1 MTESIYNLTMRDGRG
16 VSVQWGRLY
25 LREDGEGVLE
35 SHFLMGRPVRVV
47 RESEPWEAEKQAM
60 RKTLEAMTV

>member
-1 MTESIYNLTMRDGRG
+1 MAETMYNLTMRDGRG

-25 LREDGEGVLE
+25 LRDDGEGVLE

-47 RESEPWEAEKQAM
+47 LETDSWEAEKKAM
-60 RKTLEAMTV
+60 RETWEGLK